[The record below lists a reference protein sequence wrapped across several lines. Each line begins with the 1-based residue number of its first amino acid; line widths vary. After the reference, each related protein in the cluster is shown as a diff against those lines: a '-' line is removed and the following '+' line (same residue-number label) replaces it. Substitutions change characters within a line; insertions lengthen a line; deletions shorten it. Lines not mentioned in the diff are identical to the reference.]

1 MTLHQIE
8 PSNWL
13 LEGSVRFN
21 KECKLINARAR
32 LKRVLM
38 ECQAGLVLSSAE
50 TKAFSDYLSRTE
62 VLSVQPDEEPFPSEG
77 PTRSWTVVEP
87 TSQPPPQ
94 QQPSAATGAGA
105 PGAGGPAAAGAAAAT
120 PSSRPPPPPPQARH
134 QPPWALPAA
143 HQCVPGGRGCGRC
156 PGAGAP
162 PASAARRS
170 GAEPVAAPP
179 AAAAAAAPTPGPPPS
194 GARTVVVVPGP
205 QMRAAAALYDGPPA
219 AYPGHPAPP
228 PPPPCAA
235 AGGRGA
241 PAPPG
246 ANGAARGAVAAAGL
260 GAGRGMPPP
269 AWGFAGIIA
278 AQPVRP
284 AGRCSLGAGRGNLGI
299 AAAPSPAAAWGLGD
313 PGSAAVGAGGA
324 AARPPATAAAPGT
337 TSPGPGDVLRE
348 PGRLAA
354 SLPVPPAPGSRAG
367 GNAGLGGGAA
377 AAPTAAAPGAAE
389 GGAPA
394 AAGAGVGPATP
405 SRRLGVPSRQR
416 GTPPEDVRSPQ
427 QKRGCLG
434 DGAARARRGDGGRS
448 PAASKGL
455 DFGST
460 PARVGAPIG
469 GESGDSGPS
478 PPPLSRVLDYSS
490 STPGPAA
497 APPPAPSEVRGPAG
511 ARWRPGPSDSNFAD
525 PLSG

>member
-1 MTLHQIE
+1 
-8 PSNWL
+8 
-13 LEGSVRFN
+13 
-21 KECKLINARAR
+21 
-32 LKRVLM
+32 
-38 ECQAGLVLSSAE
+38 
-50 TKAFSDYLSRTE
+50 
-62 VLSVQPDEEPFPSEG
+62 
-77 PTRSWTVVEP
+77 
-87 TSQPPPQ
+87 
-94 QQPSAATGAGA
+94 
-105 PGAGGPAAAGAAAAT
+105 
-120 PSSRPPPPPPQARH
+120 
-134 QPPWALPAA
+134 
-143 HQCVPGGRGCGRC
+143 
-156 PGAGAP
+156 
-162 PASAARRS
+162 
-170 GAEPVAAPP
+170 
-179 AAAAAAAPTPGPPPS
+179 
-194 GARTVVVVPGP
+194 
-205 QMRAAAALYDGPPA
+205 
-219 AYPGHPAPP
+219 
-228 PPPPCAA
+228 
-235 AGGRGA
+235 
-241 PAPPG
+241 
-246 ANGAARGAVAAAGL
+246 
-260 GAGRGMPPP
+260 MPPL

-299 AAAPSPAAAWGLGD
+299 AAAPSPATAWGLGD

-337 TSPGPGDVLRE
+337 TGPGPGDVLRE

-354 SLPVPPAPGSRAG
+354 SLPCHPRRGPGPAATPASVAARRRRLQPPRPAPLKAG
-367 GNAGLGGGAA
+367 RR
-377 AAPTAAAPGAAE
+377 PRPR
-389 GGAPA
+389 
-394 AAGAGVGPATP
+394 AGAGVGPATP

-497 APPPAPSEVRGPAG
+497 APPPAPSEVRGPG
-511 ARWRPGPSDSNFAD
+511 PGI
-525 PLSG
+525 